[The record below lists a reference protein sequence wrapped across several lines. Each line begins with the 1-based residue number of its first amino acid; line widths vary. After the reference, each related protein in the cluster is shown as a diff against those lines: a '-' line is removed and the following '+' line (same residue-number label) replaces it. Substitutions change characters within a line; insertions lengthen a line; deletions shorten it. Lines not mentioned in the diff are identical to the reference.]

1 MNSDS
6 VQCLYIVLQ
15 MEEDDKGW
23 KRRADILFVQHRPGA
38 VLHKQTQRL
47 SPDDQ
52 NLPKKI
58 LEADGFFFRPA
69 LSISKKPAV
78 LQAIRL
84 ENNRLLRIIG

>member
-58 LEADGFFFRPA
+58 LEADGFFPT
-69 LSISKKPAV
+69 STQHIKKTGCPPSYPLGEQPV
-78 LQAIRL
+78 
-84 ENNRLLRIIG
+84 IG